1 MQESRLKM
9 CGQKDKLCFSQM
21 SCGPSPFQF
30 FLTEIYMAQEAGTW
44 SQQEFAELYDDKSW
58 LQLCHEPGMS
68 QTLAEEMNKFLG
80 KTHELQGEAFS
91 PPLARPSPGLARV
104 LKVHSLGCFNWIELR
119 VCLRLWILMR
129 FQDIFCIIFSALDRI
144 KMK

>member
-9 CGQKDKLCFSQM
+9 CGQKDKLCSSQM

-44 SQQEFAELYDDKSW
+44 SQQEFAELHDDKSW

-80 KTHELQGEAFS
+80 KTHELQGETFS
-91 PPLARPSPGLARV
+91 PPLAHLVWPGFSKSILWVA
-104 LKVHSLGCFNWIELR
+104 LTGLSLG
-119 VCLRLWILMR
+119 
-129 FQDIFCIIFSALDRI
+129 SASDCEFWWDFRTI
-144 KMK
+144 SV

>member
-9 CGQKDKLCFSQM
+9 CGQKDKLCSSQM

-30 FLTEIYMAQEAGTW
+30 FLQRYIWLKKQAHDPSKNLWSCMTTNLGCSFVMNQEWARP
-44 SQQEFAELYDDKSW
+44 QQKRWTSSW
-58 LQLCHEPGMS
+58 
-68 QTLAEEMNKFLG
+68 G
-80 KTHELQGEAFS
+80 KPMKLQGEAFS
-91 PPLARPSPGLARV
+91 PPLAHPSPGLARV